1 MHIIYHPNFLKLAE
15 RLPIPQQEKLAEI
28 IILLQDNP
36 FNPTLHTKRLNGG
49 LVGVLSF
56 RITRDWRG
64 TFQFLDNKT
73 IQLLR
78 VKHRKDIYR

>member
-1 MHIIYHPNFLKLAE
+1 VHIIYHNNFLKLAE
-15 RLPIPQQEKLAEI
+15 RLPVPQQKKLAEI
-28 IILLQDNP
+28 IILLQNNP
-36 FNPTLHTKRLNGG
+36 FHPTLHTKRLNGE
-49 LVGVLSF
+49 LIGVLSF

-64 TFQFLDNKT
+64 TFQFLDNQT